1 MTGQT
6 SSHLVDKYQR
16 KINYLRISVT
26 DRCNLRCVYCMGE
39 QVKFLPRAQLL
50 TLEELELVGRMFVEL
65 GVTKIR
71 LTGGEPLVRTN
82 VLQLFQRLGQ
92 LPGLK
97 ELLLTTNGVLLD
109 KLAKPLVAAGV
120 KRVNISLDSLQSE
133 RFAAI
138 TRNGKLSEVLRGI
151 DAALDAGFQGIKL
164 NTVILKHRNHDEI
177 IDLVDFAVA
186 RGIEISFIEEMP
198 IGDIG
203 DHNRAEAY
211 YSSDEI
217 RRDIEQA
224 YTLVPSARNT
234 GGPARYFQIVG
245 TSSFVGFIS
254 PHSHNFCDTCNRV
267 RLTTEGRL
275 LLCLGQENSIDL
287 RRVIRAHPGETEP
300 LKHAITQAM
309 LMKPKG
315 HDFDLTQES
324 QVLRYMN
331 ITGG

>member
-1 MTGQT
+1 MTDQN
-6 SSHLVDKYQR
+6 SPHLVDKYQR

-39 QVKFLPRAQLL
+39 NIKFLPRAQVL
-50 TLEELELVGRMFVEL
+50 TLEELELIGRIFVEL

-92 LPGLK
+92 LDGLK

-120 KRVNISLDSLQSE
+120 KRVNISLDSLKQE
-133 RFAAI
+133 RFAKI

-164 NTVILKHRNHDEI
+164 NAVILKHRNHDEI
-177 IDLVDFAVA
+177 IDLVNFAVTH
-186 RGIEISFIEEMP
+186 GIDISFIEEMP
-198 IGDIG
+198 IGEIT
-203 DHNRAEAY
+203 DHQRAEAY
-211 YSSDEI
+211 YSSADI
-217 RRDIEQA
+217 RRDIEVA
-224 YTLVPSARNT
+224 FSLIPSTRST
-234 GGPARYFQIVG
+234 GGPARYFQVAG
-245 TSSFVGFIS
+245 TKSFVGFIS

-275 LLCLGQENSIDL
+275 LLCLGQENSVDL
-287 RRVIRAHPGETEP
+287 KRVIRAHPGDTER
-300 LKHAITQAM
+300 LKQIIAQAM
-309 LMKPKG
+309 TFKPKG
-315 HDFDLTQES
+315 HDFNLSQDV

-331 ITGG
+331 LTGG

>member
-6 SSHLVDKYQR
+6 SHLIDKYQR

-39 QVKFLPRAQLL
+39 HTKFLPRAQLL
-50 TLEELELVGRMFVEL
+50 TLEELELVGQVFVEL

-109 KLAKPLVAAGV
+109 KLAQPLMNAGV
-120 KRVNISLDSLQSE
+120 KRVNISLDSLKPE
-133 RFAAI
+133 RFSAI
-138 TRNGKLSEVLRGI
+138 TRNGKLPEVLRGI
-151 DAALDAGFQGIKL
+151 DAALAAGFQGIKL

-177 IDLVDFAVA
+177 VDLVDFAVT
-186 RGIEISFIEEMP
+186 RGIDISFIEEMP

-203 DHNRAEAY
+203 EHDRAESY

-224 YTLVPSARNT
+224 FTLVPSARNS
-234 GGPARYFQIVG
+234 GGPARYFQVVG
-245 TSSFVGFIS
+245 TQSFVGFIS

-275 LLCLGQENSIDL
+275 LLCLGQENSVDL
-287 RRVIRAHPGETEP
+287 RRVIRSHPGEIEP
-300 LKHAITQAM
+300 LRQAITQAM
-309 LMKPKG
+309 LLKPKG